1 MITDN
6 LCLLYVP
13 GVWQLNKWQHVAD
26 HAWLLGNMDL
36 GIKRNFCIVSACCV
50 WSCLTCDGF
59 TLSKTAGVCKQVK
72 TEWEAGLGQRG
83 DAYTCWDLSD
93 SAAKRGSLAETEPAV
108 PETESRTVTTLS
120 APPTTKSKQWFTAET
135 HAEHAN
141 STAIWGLNW
150 LNRILH
156 RMHCQV
162 RQKRS
167 YDANKASGYIQ
178 HGNTTVYKYPIQLKK
193 FFFFFF
199 MLSKV
204 SKDVL
209 RLLKHVRIKS

>member
-1 MITDN
+1 MFFIPSRS
-6 LCLLYVP
+6 LA
-13 GVWQLNKWQHVAD
+13 LNKWQQVAD
-26 HAWLLGNMDL
+26 HGRLLGNMDL
-36 GIKRNFCIVSACCV
+36 GIKRNFWIVSACCV
-50 WSCLTCDGF
+50 WSCLTCAGF
-59 TLSKTAGVCKQVK
+59 TLSKIAGVCKQVK
-72 TEWEAGLGQRG
+72 TEWEAGLVQRG

-141 STAIWGLNW
+141 STAIRDLNW

-167 YDANKASGYIQ
+167 YDANKASGYLQRLWKHNCVQIS
-178 HGNTTVYKYPIQLKK
+178 NTIKK
-193 FFFFFF
+193 VFFF

-204 SKDVL
+204 SKDVF
-209 RLLKHVRIKS
+209 RPLKHVRIKS